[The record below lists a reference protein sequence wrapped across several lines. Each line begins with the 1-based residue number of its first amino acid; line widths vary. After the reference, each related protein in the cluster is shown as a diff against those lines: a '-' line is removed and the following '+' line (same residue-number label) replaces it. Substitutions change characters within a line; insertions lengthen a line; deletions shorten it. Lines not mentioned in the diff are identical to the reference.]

1 MCILDLTEDNE
12 IEADKMMETEAV
24 KKLDKYL
31 EHSET
36 ELRMG
41 PVPFQI
47 PDPLGSSVVPSVTQE
62 QGNNSQYQV
71 RNLGQQASALKSP
84 QDRIIAMW
92 HLNTVTH
99 ILLCRSLILK
109 SLALLISNSNTV
121 NLIKHLEVI
130 GLSDMRKIV
139 KLMTLTATN
148 RVEVSNVQN
157 PVDQGHLPFSLN
169 KHFLQLTTQVPLAAS
184 YCLNNLS
191 IAIAALAEND
201 AESSKLVVDMCT
213 KDLIMIATGVCASK
227 NGFAVTQALI
237 NILSIHGG
245 SSLMHAAQEDLTLS
259 PVLEHGMQKPLTLVN
274 ALSAYI
280 VSSNVPYKN
289 REWATQQLFKC
300 ISSRIQMTNTPSFEQ
315 INFADLSNSLPAC
328 KMVSLEGHDNRV
340 AGLTWHEDSQML
352 ASAGYDGTVRIWS
365 FDKSELYLHRTLI
378 FHSLPDV
385 YGSDLQGKH
394 IGHLKWSSSGEYI
407 AAAMEN
413 VVNIWY
419 LGRTT
424 EASTLN
430 SGCFIDNQNEFIT
443 AMTWPSLKPRED
455 CSKNYLIVGKI
466 DGSVSLISVHKDQ
479 KEVVPLANCSMTH
492 GKSIL

>member
-1 MCILDLTEDNE
+1 MTEDSE
-12 IEADKMMETEAV
+12 IEADKLMETEAA
-24 KKLDKYL
+24 KNIEKYL
-31 EHSET
+31 QIPES

-71 RNLGQQASALKSP
+71 RNLGQQASALTSP
-84 QDRIIAMW
+84 QDRIIVTW
-92 HLNTVTH
+92 HLNTITH

-157 PVDQGHLPFSLN
+157 PIDQGHLPFSLN
-169 KHFLQLTTQVPLAAS
+169 KHFLQLTAQVPLAAS

-191 IAIAALAEND
+191 IAIATLAEND

-213 KDLIMIATGVCASK
+213 KDLILLATGVCASK

-245 SSLMHAAQEDLTLS
+245 SSLMHTAQEDLTMS
-259 PVLEHGMQKPLTLVN
+259 PVLEAGMQKPLTLVN

-280 VSSNVPYKN
+280 LSSNIPYKN

-300 ISSRIQMTNTPSFEQ
+300 ISSRIQMTNGPSFEQ

-328 KMVSLEGHDNRV
+328 KLVSLEGHDNRV
-340 AGLTWHEDSQML
+340 ASLAWHEEGQML
-352 ASAGYDGTVRIWS
+352 ASAGYDGTVRIWT
-365 FDKSELYLHRTLI
+365 FDKNELYLHRTLI
-378 FHSLPDV
+378 FHTLPDV
-385 YGSDLQGKH
+385 YGCDLQGKH
-394 IGHLKWSSSGEYI
+394 IGHLKWSSSADYI

-413 VVNIWY
+413 IVNIWY
-419 LGRTT
+419 LECST
-424 EASTLN
+424 ESSSSN
-430 SGCFIDNQNEFIT
+430 NGCFIDNQNDFIT
-443 AMTWPSLKPRED
+443 AMTWPSFKSRED
-455 CSKNYLIVGKI
+455 YSKNYLIVGKI
-466 DGSVSLISVHKDQ
+466 DGSVSLISIYKDE
-479 KEVVPLANCSMTH
+479 KEVVPLANCSTTH